1 MKYRLGTALV
11 LFVLLLGACG
21 KRDSGPAE
29 EAGDLSPYL
38 NTRPGVEYVGKE
50 ACRDCHIPQYD
61 TYMQTAMGQSFRT
74 ATYANS
80 HADWNNPAPIY
91 DPLENLYY
99 QPFRRDSLLF
109 VMEYRLSG
117 RDTVH
122 KRIEQIDYIVGSG
135 HHTNSHIMDVNGYLY
150 QVPVTYYTQDGKW
163 DLAPGFQEGNSRFN
177 RVIALECMTC
187 HNARPGFVENSEN
200 RFSHVPHGIDCEQC
214 HGPGALHVEWMNTG
228 RLVDTT
234 KAIDYSI
241 VNPRRLDPD
250 VQYSICQRC
259 HMQGAAVLRDGKSFL
274 DFRPGTDLSETL
286 DVFWPRFAD
295 SVQHFIMASHPDRL
309 EMSECFR
316 TSWAEE
322 SPYNPLTCVTCH
334 NPHVDADTVNWN
346 ATCNSCHTPQRDN
359 LCTEDL
365 TVRLANGDNCVACHM
380 PLTPSIDIPHIR
392 ITDHYIRVRQ
402 PGDTETIARDP
413 ETGLRLS
420 PADVAA
426 TQEFFGLRSLVDKD
440 PTIRE
445 LGDGYLTFYEQFIS
459 QPRFLDSAAVY
470 LRRAMAENTM
480 KELTPSLVRLWF
492 LQGDSRSVIERASTL
507 DLQSITDPWLLY
519 RIGESYFKEGNFEA
533 SLRYYTRAV
542 SLAPFHLRFLS
553 KLGQAYAA
561 NDELTAAISIY
572 DRIIEA
578 NPNFSVAYNNRG
590 FARVLLN
597 DLESAEQDFLKALSH
612 DPDEVQPMANLAS
625 LYLNTGRPHL
635 ARPLAAR
642 LIELEPANPNF
653 RRLLQLV
660 IDAATSS

>member
-241 VNPRRLDPD
+241 VNPRRLDPE

-274 DFRPGTDLSETL
+274 DFRPGTALSETL

-295 SVQHFIMASHPDRL
+295 SVQHFIMSSHPDRL
-309 EMSECFR
+309 
-316 TSWAEE
+316 
-322 SPYNPLTCVTCH
+322 
-334 NPHVDADTVNWN
+334 
-346 ATCNSCHTPQRDN
+346 
-359 LCTEDL
+359 
-365 TVRLANGDNCVACHM
+365 
-380 PLTPSIDIPHIR
+380 
-392 ITDHYIRVRQ
+392 
-402 PGDTETIARDP
+402 
-413 ETGLRLS
+413 
-420 PADVAA
+420 
-426 TQEFFGLRSLVDKD
+426 
-440 PTIRE
+440 
-445 LGDGYLTFYEQFIS
+445 
-459 QPRFLDSAAVY
+459 
-470 LRRAMAENTM
+470 
-480 KELTPSLVRLWF
+480 
-492 LQGDSRSVIERASTL
+492 
-507 DLQSITDPWLLY
+507 
-519 RIGESYFKEGNFEA
+519 
-533 SLRYYTRAV
+533 
-542 SLAPFHLRFLS
+542 
-553 KLGQAYAA
+553 
-561 NDELTAAISIY
+561 
-572 DRIIEA
+572 
-578 NPNFSVAYNNRG
+578 
-590 FARVLLN
+590 
-597 DLESAEQDFLKALSH
+597 
-612 DPDEVQPMANLAS
+612 
-625 LYLNTGRPHL
+625 
-635 ARPLAAR
+635 
-642 LIELEPANPNF
+642 
-653 RRLLQLV
+653 
-660 IDAATSS
+660 

>member
-11 LFVLLLGACG
+11 LFVLLLGACS
-21 KRDSGPAE
+21 RREPGPAQE
-29 EAGDLSPYL
+29 DTALNPYL

-61 TYMQTAMGQSFRT
+61 TYMQTAMGQSFRQ

-80 HADWNNPAPIY
+80 HADWANPTPIY
-91 DPLENLYY
+91 DAQEDLYY

-150 QVPVTYYTQDGKW
+150 QVPVTYYTQDEMW
-163 DLAPGFQEGNSRFN
+163 DLAPGFQEGNSRFD

-241 VNPRRLDPD
+241 VNPRRLDPKI
-250 VQYSICQRC
+250 QYNICQRC
-259 HMQGAAVLRDGKSFL
+259 HMQGAAILREGKSFL
-274 DFRPGTDLSETL
+274 DFRPGTDLTETL
-286 DVFWPRFAD
+286 DVFWPRYAD

-309 EMSECFR
+309 EMSPCFR
-316 TSWAEE
+316 STWAEDSE
-322 SPYNPLTCVTCH
+322 YNPLTCVTCH
-334 NPHVDADTVNWN
+334 DPHVDADTVNWN
-346 ATCNSCHTPQRDN
+346 ASCNTCHTPQHDN
-359 LCTEDL
+359 LCTEEEA
-365 TVRLANGDNCVACHM
+365 VRLANGDNCVACHM

-392 ITDHYIRVRQ
+392 ITDHNIRVRQ
-402 PGDTETIARDP
+402 AGDTETLARDP

-426 TQEFFGLRSLVDKD
+426 QQEFFGLRSLIDRD
-440 PTIRE
+440 PT
-445 LGDGYLTFYEQFIS
+445 LHNLADGYLTFYEQFIS
-459 QPRFLDSAAVY
+459 QPRYLDSAAVY
-470 LRRAMAENTM
+470 LRRAQAENTLR
-480 KELTPSLVRLWF
+480 ELTPSLVRLWF
-492 LQGDSRSVIERASTL
+492 LQGDASSVVERARAL
-507 DLQSITDPWLLY
+507 DLQSIQDPWLLY
-519 RIGESYFKEGNFEA
+519 RIGESYFRAGNVEE
-533 SLRYYTRAV
+533 SLRFYSRAV
-542 SLAPFHLRFLS
+542 GLAPFHLRFMS

-561 NDELTAAISIY
+561 NDQHATAVTIF

-578 NPNFSVAYNNRG
+578 NPNFSLAYNNRG
-590 FARVLLN
+590 FARVLEG
-597 DLESAEQDFLKALSH
+597 DFETAEQDFLRALSL
-612 DPDEVQPMANLAS
+612 DPDSVQPLANIAS
-625 LYLNTGRPHL
+625 LYLNTGRPQL
-635 ARPLAAR
+635 ARPYAAR
-642 LIELEPANPNF
+642 LTELEPANANY
-653 RRLLQLV
+653 RRLLQVV
-660 IDAATSS
+660 IEAASAL